1 MSDFNHKS
9 NICFDCKRACGGCS
23 WSEVDDKTGKVKF
36 EPVPGWIA
44 EPTKLYLGEAHG
56 VRKYG
61 DTYKV
66 MACPLFEEDRRR

>member
-1 MSDFNHKS
+1 
-9 NICFDCKRACGGCS
+9 
-23 WSEVDDKTGKVKF
+23 VDDKTGKVKF